1 MLTHKCLF
9 VNLKYLKLG
18 IEYVNFVCYNAYNL
32 KKVSLYMA
40 KQQVIELDNGAT
52 LIYQKQ
58 SVFNG
63 NSFVIGFRS
72 GAQLD
77 GKYKGISHVLEHML
91 FNASE
96 ADFSKNIL
104 NNILKYSINQNAYT
118 TNNYIVSTFSAT
130 HNNIEMA
137 LTNNVKLFTN
147 TKFTQ
152 QQIDKELE
160 VIKQEMIM
168 YKNEEA
174 GYAPSAF
181 ESVLSSLKFNQPVTR
196 ADLIGNNRTLK
207 MITPEILDEYAK
219 RYFNLDNMIISVTSN
234 RPLSEVQALC
244 EKHIFSQ
251 FKNASDERF
260 IVPYPEFQVLN
271 PINIL
276 CAIPDEYSQNIS
288 IDFVLRERDDF
299 ASDPEKEFAYNV
311 VEEYVMNS
319 MGGILESALRVHNNL
334 VYTFGC
340 SNIDFGA
347 SKIKVLE
354 CATSAPKL
362 RKTIST
368 LCETIKYLGANGIS
382 EELFN
387 DVKNALVDQQN
398 ASLQKFKSCSA
409 YNNFE
414 NYVTGI
420 PYIDYKK
427 AMDYIKTMT
436 YQDFKTYITS
446 VYSNPQLSVAVEGN
460 FDSRK
465 MYNLIEIEQMAG
477 NDTHKENKA
486 KLNTPIVQY
495 TDVTTNSPAF
505 ILGQLA
511 GGSEL
516 ETESEEFIEPIKIDE
531 ELTK

>member
-1 MLTHKCLF
+1 
-9 VNLKYLKLG
+9 
-18 IEYVNFVCYNAYNL
+18 
-32 KKVSLYMA
+32 MA
-40 KQQVIELDNGAT
+40 KQQIIELENGAT

-63 NSFVIGFRS
+63 SSFVLGFRS

-77 GKYKGISHVLEHML
+77 GKYKGLSHVLEHML

-104 NNILKYSINQNAYT
+104 NNILKYSINQNAFTSY
-118 TNNYIVSTFSAT
+118 NYIASTFSAT
-130 HNNIEMA
+130 NNNVEMA
-137 LTNNVKLFTN
+137 LENNVKMFKN
-147 TKFTQ
+147 TKFSQ
-152 QQIDKELE
+152 EQINKELE
-160 VIKQEMIM
+160 VVKQEMIM
-168 YKNEEA
+168 HKNSEM

-181 ESVLSSLKFNQPVTR
+181 ESLLSSLKETQSASK

-207 MITPEILDEYAK
+207 MITPEILEEYAK
-219 RYFNLDNMIISVTSN
+219 RYFNLDNLIVSVTSN
-234 RPLSEVQALC
+234 RPLSEIQALC

-251 FKNASDERF
+251 FKNATSESF
-260 IVPYPEFQVLN
+260 IVPYPEVQTLN
-271 PINIL
+271 PVNIL
-276 CAIPDEYSQNIS
+276 CAVPDQFSQNIS

-299 ASDPEKEFAYNV
+299 ASDPEKEFAYNI

-334 VYTFGC
+334 VYTYGIT
-340 SNIDFGA
+340 NIDYGA
-347 SKIKVLE
+347 CKLKVLE

-368 LCETIKYLGANGIS
+368 LCETIKYLGTHGIS
-382 EELFN
+382 EQLFN

-414 NYVTGI
+414 NCILGI

-427 AMDYIKTMT
+427 AMDYIKKMT

-477 NDTHKENKA
+477 NSTHKENKA
-486 KLNTPIVQY
+486 QLNTPIVQY
-495 TDVTTNSPAF
+495 TNVATNYPVF
-505 ILGQLA
+505 MLDQLTA
-511 GGSEL
+511 NIEF
-516 ETESEEFIEPIKIDE
+516 ENDEEEYAQPIKIDE
-531 ELTK
+531 ELVK